1 LEGNKSEK
9 ILQAVSIF
17 VFVFLLFTYQ
27 CTVHVHML
35 YQMILHTCYCNEFPA
50 LKVRDLLRDRS
61 TLKSEAD
68 GVSILKG
75 FQEGSFMWPGMLLL
89 I

>member
-1 LEGNKSEK
+1 
-9 ILQAVSIF
+9 
-17 VFVFLLFTYQ
+17 
-27 CTVHVHML
+27 
-35 YQMILHTCYCNEFPA
+35 MILHTCYCNEFPA

-68 GVSILKG
+68 GVWG
-75 FQEGSFMWPGMLLL
+75 FDFEGLPRRFFYVGMLLL